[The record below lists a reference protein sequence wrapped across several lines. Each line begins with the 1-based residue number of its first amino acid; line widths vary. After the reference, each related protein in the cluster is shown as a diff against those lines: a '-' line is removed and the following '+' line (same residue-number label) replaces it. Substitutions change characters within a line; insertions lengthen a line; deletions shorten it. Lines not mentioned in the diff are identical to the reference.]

1 MNSEKIISDKYNK
14 LKSLLNEK
22 SRRIWAATEAKS
34 IGRGGPAMV
43 SRAIGMSVATIHKG
57 VKELALD
64 GNESDGDKSRSSGG
78 GRKSLLENIEFKTAL
93 ENLIEDTTRGDPESP
108 LLWTC
113 KSTYLLRDE
122 LMRQGFNVSQRSICT
137 YLEKMG
143 YSLQANKKTEEG
155 GDHPDRDEQFKF
167 IYSKTKEFLDS
178 CNPVIS
184 VDTKKKENIGN
195 YKNNGKEY
203 YKKGNAPDVK
213 VYDFIDKEKGKVS
226 PYGIYDISKNNG
238 WVSVGIS
245 ADTGEFAVN
254 SIRSWWKEMGRK
266 TYKDSEKIFI
276 NCDGGGSNGS
286 RNRLWKVELQKLSNN
301 LGMSIHVSHFP
312 PGTSKWNK
320 IEHRMF
326 SFITKNWRGRP
337 LLDRAT
343 VVNLISST
351 TTRTGLT
358 ISARLDENEYEKG
371 IKISDAELNELNLL
385 KNEFHGEWNYQINPK
400 I

>member
-167 IYSKTKEFLDS
+167 IYRKTKKFL
-178 CNPVIS
+178 N
-184 VDTKKKENIGN
+184 
-195 YKNNGKEY
+195 
-203 YKKGNAPDVK
+203 
-213 VYDFIDKEKGKVS
+213 
-226 PYGIYDISKNNG
+226 
-238 WVSVGIS
+238 
-245 ADTGEFAVN
+245 
-254 SIRSWWKEMGRK
+254 
-266 TYKDSEKIFI
+266 
-276 NCDGGGSNGS
+276 
-286 RNRLWKVELQKLSNN
+286 
-301 LGMSIHVSHFP
+301 
-312 PGTSKWNK
+312 
-320 IEHRMF
+320 
-326 SFITKNWRGRP
+326 
-337 LLDRAT
+337 
-343 VVNLISST
+343 
-351 TTRTGLT
+351 
-358 ISARLDENEYEKG
+358 
-371 IKISDAELNELNLL
+371 
-385 KNEFHGEWNYQINPK
+385 
-400 I
+400 